1 MMTNA
6 YENALRGSSKHQ
18 PMRNDSLGG
27 IDSPLFFG
35 PATLLALGVG
45 TLAYMRGG
53 INFNDTTVMTGGA
66 FLAGWL
72 LGGGTA
78 QFS

>member
-1 MMTNA
+1 MRMRMLF
-6 YENALRGSSKHQ
+6 EGQRSHQ

-27 IDSPLFFG
+27 IDSPLNG
-35 PATLLALGVG
+35 DPASTGIRCRH
-45 TLAYMRGG
+45 TCIQRGG